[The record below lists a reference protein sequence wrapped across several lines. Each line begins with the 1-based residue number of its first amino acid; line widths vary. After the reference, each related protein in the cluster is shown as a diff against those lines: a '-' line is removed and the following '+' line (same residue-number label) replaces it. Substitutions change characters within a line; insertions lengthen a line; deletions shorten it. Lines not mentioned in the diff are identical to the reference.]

1 MRCILSYIIRY
12 IFTEFNVR
20 VAPVAL
26 EIKPVVEVHE
36 SRFFVGWETM
46 PAGIGLCR
54 VRRGAGWNS
63 DSGVLRAMGQVKVP
77 KLPTI
82 RRLPTYLYKLSEM
95 RKAGV
100 SIVATP
106 ELARYMNLGEIVIR
120 KDLAITGVTGQPG
133 VGYKVKELID
143 AIKSYLNWDND
154 SEAVLVGAGSL
165 GSALLGYEGFEEY
178 GLRIIAAFD
187 SDPEK
192 IGLEVRGRSVFDVD
206 RLEELVARLQVR
218 MGIICVPAA
227 FAQEVADRMVRGGI
241 KAIWNFANV
250 SLKVPDDVIVQ
261 REVIAGGLA
270 VLSVKM
276 NRKIAEEEGQD

>member
-1 MRCILSYIIRY
+1 
-12 IFTEFNVR
+12 
-20 VAPVAL
+20 
-26 EIKPVVEVHE
+26 
-36 SRFFVGWETM
+36 
-46 PAGIGLCR
+46 
-54 VRRGAGWNS
+54 
-63 DSGVLRAMGQVKVP
+63 MGQVKVP

>member
-1 MRCILSYIIRY
+1 MA
-12 IFTEFNVR
+12 N
-20 VAPVAL
+20 
-26 EIKPVVEVHE
+26 
-36 SRFFVGWETM
+36 
-46 PAGIGLCR
+46 
-54 VRRGAGWNS
+54 
-63 DSGVLRAMGQVKVP
+63 VKVP

-100 SIVATP
+100 EIVATP

-120 KDLAITGVTGQPG
+120 KDLALTGVTGQPG
-133 VGYKVKELID
+133 VGYKVRELIE
-143 AIKSYLNWDND
+143 AIKRYLNWNNV
-154 SEAVLVGAGSL
+154 SEAVLVGAGAL
-165 GSALLGYEGFEEY
+165 GSALMGYEGFEEY

-187 SDPEK
+187 ADPMK
-192 IGLEVRGRSVFDVD
+192 IGTEVRGRSVFDID
-206 RLEELVARLQVR
+206 RLEELTRRLQVR
-218 MGIICVPAA
+218 MGIICVPADQ
-227 FAQEVADRMVRGGI
+227 AQDIADRMVAGGI

-276 NRKIAEEEGQD
+276 SRKLVEEDAQD

>member
-1 MRCILSYIIRY
+1 M
-12 IFTEFNVR
+12 
-20 VAPVAL
+20 
-26 EIKPVVEVHE
+26 K
-36 SRFFVGWETM
+36 
-46 PAGIGLCR
+46 
-54 VRRGAGWNS
+54 
-63 DSGVLRAMGQVKVP
+63 KVQ

-82 RRLPTYLYKLSEM
+82 RRLPTYLYKLNEM
-95 RKAGV
+95 RKSGV
-100 SIVATP
+100 EIVATP
-106 ELARYMNLGEIVIR
+106 ELARYMNLEAIVVR
-120 KDLAITGVTGQPG
+120 KDLAATGVTGQPG
-133 VGYKVKELID
+133 VGYKVVELIES
-143 AIKSYLNWDND
+143 IRSFLSWDNT

-165 GSALLGYEGFEEY
+165 GSAILGYEGFEEY

>member
-1 MRCILSYIIRY
+1 
-12 IFTEFNVR
+12 
-20 VAPVAL
+20 
-26 EIKPVVEVHE
+26 
-36 SRFFVGWETM
+36 
-46 PAGIGLCR
+46 
-54 VRRGAGWNS
+54 
-63 DSGVLRAMGQVKVP
+63 MGKVKVQ
-77 KLPTI
+77 KMPTI

-133 VGYKVKELID
+133 VGYKVKELIE
-143 AIKSYLNWDND
+143 AIKTFLNWNND
-154 SEAVLVGAGSL
+154 SEAILVGAGSL

-187 SDPEK
+187 ANPEK
-192 IGLEVRGRSVFDVD
+192 IGTEVRGRTVFGID
-206 RLEELVARLQVR
+206 RLEELTRRLQVK
-218 MGIICVPAA
+218 MGIICVPAVY
-227 FAQEVADRMVRGGI
+227 AQEVADMMIKGGI

-250 SLKVPDDVIVQ
+250 SLKVPDDVVVQ

-276 NRKIAEEEGQD
+276 SQKIADEDAQE

>member
-1 MRCILSYIIRY
+1 MA
-12 IFTEFNVR
+12 N
-20 VAPVAL
+20 
-26 EIKPVVEVHE
+26 
-36 SRFFVGWETM
+36 
-46 PAGIGLCR
+46 
-54 VRRGAGWNS
+54 
-63 DSGVLRAMGQVKVP
+63 VKVP

-100 SIVATP
+100 EIVATP

-120 KDLAITGVTGQPG
+120 KDLALTGVTGQPG
-133 VGYKVKELID
+133 VGYKVRELIE
-143 AIKSYLNWDND
+143 AIKRYLNWNNV
-154 SEAVLVGAGSL
+154 SEAVLVGAGAL
-165 GSALLGYEGFEEY
+165 GSALMGYEGFEEY

-187 SDPEK
+187 ADPMK
-192 IGLEVRGRSVFDVD
+192 IGTEVRGSRVFDIA
-206 RLEELVARLQVR
+206 RPEEPTRGLQVR
-218 MGIICVPAA
+218 MGIICVPADQ
-227 FAQEVADRMVRGGI
+227 AQDIADRMVAGGI

-276 NRKIAEEEGQD
+276 SRKLVEEDAQD

>member
-1 MRCILSYIIRY
+1 
-12 IFTEFNVR
+12 
-20 VAPVAL
+20 
-26 EIKPVVEVHE
+26 
-36 SRFFVGWETM
+36 
-46 PAGIGLCR
+46 
-54 VRRGAGWNS
+54 
-63 DSGVLRAMGQVKVP
+63 MGQVKVP

-120 KDLAITGVTGQPG
+120 KDLALTGVTGQPG

-143 AIKSYLNWDND
+143 AIKAYLNWDND
-154 SEAVLVGAGSL
+154 SEAILVGAGSL

-178 GLRIIAAFD
+178 GLRVIAAFD

-192 IGLEVRGRSVFDVD
+192 IGTEVRGRSVFDVD
-206 RLEELVARLQVR
+206 RLEELTGRLQVR

-276 NRKIAEEEGQD
+276 NRKIAEEDGQD

>member
-1 MRCILSYIIRY
+1 MA
-12 IFTEFNVR
+12 N
-20 VAPVAL
+20 
-26 EIKPVVEVHE
+26 
-36 SRFFVGWETM
+36 
-46 PAGIGLCR
+46 
-54 VRRGAGWNS
+54 
-63 DSGVLRAMGQVKVP
+63 VKVP

-95 RKAGV
+95 RKAGI

-143 AIKSYLNWDND
+143 AIKSYLNWDNA

-178 GLRIIAAFD
+178 GLKIIAAFD
-187 SDPEK
+187 VNPEK
-192 IGLEVRGRSVFDVD
+192 IGTEIHGRSVFDID
-206 RLEELVARLQVR
+206 RREELVGRLHVR
-218 MGIICVPAA
+218 MGIICVPATY
-227 FAQEVADRMVRGGI
+227 AQDVADAMVAGGI
-241 KAIWNFANV
+241 KGIWNFANV
-250 SLKVPDDVIVQ
+250 SLKVPDDVVVQ

-276 NRKIAEEEGQD
+276 NRKFADEEQQE

>member
-1 MRCILSYIIRY
+1 
-12 IFTEFNVR
+12 
-20 VAPVAL
+20 
-26 EIKPVVEVHE
+26 
-36 SRFFVGWETM
+36 
-46 PAGIGLCR
+46 
-54 VRRGAGWNS
+54 
-63 DSGVLRAMGQVKVP
+63 MGQVKVP

-227 FAQEVADRMVRGGI
+227 FGQEVADRMVRGGI

>member
-1 MRCILSYIIRY
+1 MA
-12 IFTEFNVR
+12 N
-20 VAPVAL
+20 
-26 EIKPVVEVHE
+26 
-36 SRFFVGWETM
+36 
-46 PAGIGLCR
+46 
-54 VRRGAGWNS
+54 
-63 DSGVLRAMGQVKVP
+63 VKVP

-100 SIVATP
+100 EIVATP

-120 KDLAITGVTGQPG
+120 KDLALTGVSGQPG
-133 VGYKVKELID
+133 VGYKVRELIE
-143 AIKSYLNWDND
+143 AIKSYLNWDNV
-154 SEAVLVGAGSL
+154 SEAILVGAGSL
-165 GSALLGYEGFEEY
+165 GSALMGYEGFEEY

-187 SDPEK
+187 ADPAK
-192 IGLEVRGRSVFDVD
+192 IGTEVRERSVFDID
-206 RLEELVARLQVR
+206 RLEELTRRLQVR
-218 MGIICVPAA
+218 MGIICVPADQ
-227 FAQEVADRMVRGGI
+227 AQDVADRMVAGGI

-276 NRKIAEEEGQD
+276 SRKLVEEDSQA